1 MNAHASTARAERTQP
16 VHIGDHLREWRQ
28 RRHLSQLDLAGDAEI
43 SARHLSF
50 VETGRAA
57 PSREMVLKL
66 AERLEVPLRERNVLL
81 VAAGFAPAF
90 PQRSLDDPA
99 LKSAR
104 QAIDLV
110 LKAHEPNPALA
121 YDRHWNLVTANRMV
135 APLLEG
141 IPPHLLGQPFNIL
154 RLAFHPE
161 GLAPRTVN
169 LAEWSAHLLERLHR
183 QCEATAD
190 PELLKLY
197 QELKAYRMPAR
208 SGPVSA
214 DNVAIPFKLRSAGGE
229 VLSFISTTM
238 VFGTPVDITLQEL
251 ALETF
256 FPADDLTAE
265 RMRQIAAKSGVI
277 RRMGGAKR
285 NPSFQR
291 LARLMGFAA
300 LYPSYMLAVYS
311 APRPSHNRRM
321 DSRQHAPLPVNP
333 VGDLLRG
340 WRNRRAMSQADLAFE
355 AGISIKHLSYVETGK
370 AVGSREILLQLA
382 SALGLSLRDR
392 NALLEA
398 GGFARQYGE
407 RDLSAPEVADAKRA
421 IDLLLRRHEPFP
433 AIVTDRRWNVM
444 QANRAATRLMTMLLG
459 AERMTRP
466 LNHMR
471 MFLAPDELRPFVVD
485 WPDVAPRCWRAPA
498 TRRWPHRS
506 IWRCNRPGANC

>member
-1 MNAHASTARAERTQP
+1 MNAHTATARTERTQP

-81 VAAGFAPAF
+81 VAAGYAPAF

-104 QAIDLV
+104 AAIDLV
-110 LKAHEPNPALA
+110 LRAHEPNPALA
-121 YDRHWNLVTANRMV
+121 YDRHWNLVSANRMV
-135 APLLEG
+135 MPLLEG
-141 IPPHLLGQPFNIL
+141 VPARLLGQPLNIL

-161 GLAPRTVN
+161 ALAPRTVN
-169 LAEWSAHLLERLHR
+169 LAEWSSHLLERLHR

-197 QELKAYRMPAR
+197 HELKAYPMPAR
-208 SGPVSA
+208 SGPLSS
-214 DNVAIPFKLRSAGGE
+214 DNVAIPFKLRLNGD

-238 VFGTPVDITLQEL
+238 IFGTPVDITLSEL

-256 FPADDLTAE
+256 FPGRRADRRADAGDGGWLEVPRRRTAFTV
-265 RMRQIAAKSGVI
+265 SP
-277 RRMGGAKR
+277 RR
-285 NPSFQR
+285 
-291 LARLMGFAA
+291 
-300 LYPSYMLAVYS
+300 
-311 APRPSHNRRM
+311 SHNRRM
-321 DSRQHAPLPVNP
+321 DSRSSQVAGLRPHP

-355 AGISIKHLSYVETGK
+355 AGISIKHLSHVETGK
-370 AVGSREILLQLA
+370 AAGSRDILLQLA
-382 SALGLSLRDR
+382 VALGLSLRDR

-433 AIVTDRRWNVM
+433 AIVTDRQWNVL
-444 QANRAATRLMTMLLG
+444 QANRAATALMTPLLG
-459 AERMTRP
+459 PKRMNRP
-466 LNHMR
+466 RDHMR
-471 MFLAPDELRPFVVD
+471 MFLKPDELRPFVETGQMS
-485 WPDVAPRCWRAPA
+485 PRTDGPRA
-498 TRRWPHRS
+498 S
-506 IWRCNRPGANC
+506 